1 MERVLIRVLERDVF
15 EDVGKET
22 DYFGSKLTGE
32 EEPGRER
39 DRLLMADAD
48 LETLERFWGEGIAVI
63 NERLK
68 ELLVYGRMK
77 SERRCEAA
85 ESACF
90 EVTAEPGTE
99 RVVYEAELEVGRMF
113 NRELTADVESLLRGF
128 LADTI
133 TGRWLRLCHREE
145 WQGYIADS
153 ESKIEG
159 ARRILYSRRRP
170 AMPDYA

>member
-1 MERVLIRVLERDVF
+1 MIRVLKRDVF

-22 DYFGSKLTGE
+22 DYFGSKLTGGE
-32 EEPGRER
+32 HEEPGRER
-39 DRLLMADAD
+39 DRLLMTDAD
-48 LETLERFWGEGIAVI
+48 LETLERFWDEGVAAI

-68 ELLVYGRMK
+68 ELLAYGRMK
-77 SERRCEAA
+77 SDRRCEA

-90 EVTAEPGTE
+90 EVSAAPEAEV
-99 RVVYEAELEVGRMF
+99 RFYEAEFEVGRMF
-113 NRELTADVESLLRGF
+113 NHELTGDVERLLRGF